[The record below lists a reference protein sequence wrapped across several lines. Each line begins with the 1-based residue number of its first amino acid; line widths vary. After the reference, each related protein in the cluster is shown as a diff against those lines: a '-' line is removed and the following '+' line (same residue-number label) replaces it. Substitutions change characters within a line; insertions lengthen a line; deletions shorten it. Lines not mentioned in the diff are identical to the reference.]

1 MAATPLDTYMPYDSG
16 PGANVTED
24 GWRKFA
30 KWFRGDGIIRGAAG
44 NKLNTFGDSSGMQIK
59 IDTGEVWIQGA
70 WGQNAGLKTL
80 PVTNNS
86 SGNPRIDLV
95 IARND
100 FVANRIEFDVL
111 QGTPGVTPVAP
122 ILTQNTAKWEV
133 QLAPIAVANGAVTIT
148 AGNVTYLPQFTD
160 GSAAFMPNANKT
172 ITSSGSNL
180 LVTWQTTVT
189 PSSAMHQTNSQ
200 TTFKFDRPG
209 MWLITYAIE
218 WNNNNSGARWAWIGN
233 TSDPASFRLGQSV
246 MQAPTGFVCNT
257 GSAMARYDT
266 SSEVGLYVFSDS
278 ATNAVVLGGKNGTS
292 FGANNDFGATS
303 IQFYWL
309 GD

>member
-86 SGNPRIDLV
+86 SGNARIDLA

-111 QGTPGVTPVAP
+111 QGTPGSTPSAP
-122 ILTQNTAKWEV
+122 SLTQNTSKWEV
-133 QLAPIAVANGAVTIT
+133 QLAPIAVANGAVTIS
-148 AGNVTYLPQFTD
+148 AANVTYLPQFTD
-160 GSAAFMPNANKT
+160 GSAEYRSGANQT
-172 ITSSGSNL
+172 ITAN
-180 LVTWQTTVT
+180 TTTAQQWNTAVT
-189 PSSAMHQTNSQ
+189 PSSAISLGTDKS
-200 TTFKFDRPG
+200 TWTFQRPG
-209 MWLITYAIE
+209 MWLFCYSLE
-218 WNNNNSGARWAWIGN
+218 WNNNATGTRWGWVSPTGGSGANR
-233 TSDPASFRLGQSV
+233 RGQSV
-246 MQAPTGFVCNT
+246 IDSSIAGFHSN
-257 GSAMARYDT
+257 T
-266 SSEVGLYVFSDS
+266 SSGMIRVNALDQFTVYVFSTHTTS
-278 ATNAVVLGGKNGTS
+278 TAVTLGGVTGT
-292 FGANNDFGATS
+292 DFDATT
-303 IQFYWL
+303 IQWYWL